1 MHDAKR
7 LEEMMMM
14 MMMMMMMIQS
24 MSWVLQRRRFYTA
37 LSKPDGTAE

>member
-7 LEEMMMM
+7 LEE

-37 LSKPDGTAE
+37 LSKQDGTAE

>member
-7 LEEMMMM
+7 LEE

-37 LSKPDGTAE
+37 LSKKDGTAE